1 MSLFESIMSFL
12 DWSSWSSCLALDGSA
27 LYLLKRR
34 DIFYFTMTTAFP
46 INQTV
51 QLLWPFLSLL
61 THPSSVLT
69 GKCGEG
75 LAWWFVMEGP
85 VLLPLSK
92 FLEKVP
98 SKIGCLPIQ
107 KWAED
112 LNRHF
117 SKEDIQMVKK
127 HMKSCSTSLIIR
139 EMQIKTKMRGFPGGA
154 VVENLPANAGDTG
167 SSPGLGRS
175 HMPRSN

>member
-1 MSLFESIMSFL
+1 
-12 DWSSWSSCLALDGSA
+12 
-27 LYLLKRR
+27 
-34 DIFYFTMTTAFP
+34 
-46 INQTV
+46 
-51 QLLWPFLSLL
+51 
-61 THPSSVLT
+61 
-69 GKCGEG
+69 
-75 LAWWFVMEGP
+75 MEGP

-167 SSPGLGRS
+167 SIPGLGRS
-175 HMPRSN
+175 HMPWSNWAHEPQ